1 MLRYLAG
8 RLAQSLLVLA
18 GLTIVVFIVSRQIGD
33 AARLMLPLDATQEQ
47 YLRMREYLGLDRP
60 LAAQFLDYVL
70 DLSRGDF
77 GISLWQNVPAMDL
90 VLSRFPATA
99 LLASATVAFALLL
112 ALPVGILAAL
122 KPGSIF
128 DRMATVVSIFG
139 LSVPPFWLALILI
152 TVFSVNLGWFP
163 TSGYG
168 GLEYLALPMLALAAQ
183 SVGRLTQVVRSSM
196 LDVLSSPY
204 LTTARSKGL
213 KEHIVLI
220 RHALRNALL
229 PILTIAG
236 DEFVGLLNG
245 SVAIEFIFG
254 WPGIGQLT
262 LAAIQQ
268 RDFAVIQ
275 ACVIFVALLVVA
287 INFIIDLLYAW
298 SDPRIR
304 YA

>member
-1 MLRYLAG
+1 MARYLAG
-8 RLAQSLLVLA
+8 RLAQSILVLA
-18 GLTIVVFIVSRQIGD
+18 GLTIVVFVVSRQIGD
-33 AARLMLPLDATQEQ
+33 AARLMLPLDATEAQ
-47 YLRMREYLGLDRP
+47 YLQMREYLGLNKP
-60 LAAQFLDYVL
+60 LIVQFGDYVW
-70 DLSRGDF
+70 DLLRGDF

-90 VLSRFPATA
+90 VFSRFPATA
-99 LLASATVAFALLL
+99 LLASCTVVFALAL
-112 ALPVGILAAL
+112 ALPIGIAAAL

-128 DRMATVVSIFG
+128 DRMSTVVSILG
-139 LSVPPFWLALILI
+139 LSIPPFWLALLLI
-152 TVFSVNLGWFP
+152 TFFAVHLGWFP

-168 GLEYLALPMLALAAQ
+168 GAQYLVLPMLALAAQ
-183 SVGRLTQVVRSSM
+183 SVGRLVQVVRSSM
-196 LDVLSSPY
+196 LDVLNAQY

-213 KEHIVLI
+213 RERVVLI

-236 DEFVGLLNG
+236 DEMVGLLNG

-275 ACVIFVALLVVA
+275 ACVMFVAVLVVVV
-287 INFIIDLLYAW
+287 NFVIDMLYAW

>member
-1 MLRYLAG
+1 MVRYLAG
-8 RLAQSLLVLA
+8 RLVQSLFVLA
-18 GLTIVVFIVSRQIGD
+18 GLTIVVFVVSRQIGD
-33 AARLMLPLDATQEQ
+33 AARLMLPLDATEDQ
-47 YLRMREYLGLDRP
+47 YQAMREHLGLNDP
-60 LAAQFLDYVL
+60 LITQFLHYVWGL
-70 DLSRGDF
+70 LRGDF

-90 VLSRFPATA
+90 VISRFPATA

-112 ALPVGILAAL
+112 AFPIGITAAL
-122 KPGSIF
+122 KPRSIF
-128 DRMATVVSIFG
+128 DRMSTVVSIFG
-139 LSVPPFWLALILI
+139 LSVPPFWLALIFI
-152 TVFSVNLGWFP
+152 TFFSVHLGWFP

-168 GLEYLALPMLALAAQ
+168 GLQYLALPMLALAAQ

-196 LDVLSSPY
+196 LDVLSSQY

-213 KEHIVLI
+213 RERIVLI

-236 DEFVGLLNG
+236 DELIGLLNG

-275 ACVIFVALLVVA
+275 ACVMFVAVLVVVV
-287 INFIIDLLYAW
+287 NFIIDLLYAW